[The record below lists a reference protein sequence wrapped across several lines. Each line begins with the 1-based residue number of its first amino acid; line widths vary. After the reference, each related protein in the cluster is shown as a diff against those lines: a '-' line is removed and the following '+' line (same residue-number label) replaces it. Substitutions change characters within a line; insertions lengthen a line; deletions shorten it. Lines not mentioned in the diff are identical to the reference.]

1 MSAVSAAWLELGT
14 FVVLLTL
21 LTPMVGRYLTAV
33 FGEPMHPVA
42 RAFAPVEASIYRVCR
57 IDAAREMT
65 WKGYLAAVVAFSAV
79 SMGALYV
86 LLVAQGWLPL
96 NPQHFANVP
105 PLLTL
110 NIAVSFGTT
119 TNWQA
124 YSGESTLSYLSQM
137 AGLAWQNFI
146 AAGVGL
152 AVTIAVIRG
161 FTRSVAGTVGNFWV
175 DLTRSWLYVLLP
187 FSVIGAVLLMWQGT
201 PQNFAPYTSVT
212 TVEGIH
218 QTLVNGPMASQT
230 IIEQLGAN
238 GGGFVAANVA
248 SPNLNPTAVTDML
261 QFVAMFLLGAGLTN
275 MFGRLVGNVRHGWLL
290 YSVMLALF
298 VAGFGL
304 IWNSEHGGNPLV
316 HQLGISGPNME
327 GKEVRFG
334 DVSSALSV
342 AVATDTS
349 SGAANIAYDSLMP
362 VSVLTAM
369 LNMQVGEII
378 FGGTGSGLYGM
389 ILLVMLTIFIA
400 GLMIGRTPQY
410 LGKKIGRRE
419 ITLVV
424 IATLIPPLAIL
435 VPAAIALAPGLS
447 AVGNP
452 GPRALAEVL
461 YAFTSVQANNGSV
474 LGGLTIQTDFYNTLT
489 ALVMLVGRFGTLIVV
504 LAIAGGLALQPRND
518 RPIGSLNA
526 STPFFGALLIATALI
541 VTTLT
546 FLPGDALGPIAE
558 ALVLHRHGTF

>member
-1 MSAVSAAWLELGT
+1 MSAVAAAWLELGA

-21 LTPMVGRYLTAV
+21 LTPVVGRYLAAV
-33 FGEPMHPVA
+33 FGETMHPVV
-42 RAFAPVEASIYRVCR
+42 RALGPVEAAVYRVCR
-57 IDAAREMT
+57 IDAGREMT
-65 WKGYLAAVVAFSAV
+65 WKGYLAAVAAFSLV
-79 SMGALYV
+79 SMFALFV
-86 LLVAQGWLPL
+86 LLVTQGWLPL
-96 NPQHFANVP
+96 NPQRFANVP
-105 PLLTL
+105 PLLSL
-110 NIAVSFGTT
+110 NVAVSFGTT

-137 AGLAWQNFI
+137 AGLAWQNFV

-161 FTRSVAGTVGNFWV
+161 FTRSLAHTVGNFWV

-187 FSVIGAVLLMWQGT
+187 FSVIGAIVLMWQGT
-201 PQNFAPYTSVT
+201 PQNFSPYASVT
-212 TVEGIH
+212 TIEGIH

-248 SPNLNPTAVTDML
+248 SPNLNPTAITDIV

-275 MFGRLVGNVRHGWLL
+275 MFGRFVGNVRHGWLL
-290 YSVMLALF
+290 YSVMLAMF

-304 IWNSEHGGNPLV
+304 VWNSEHGGNPLV

-349 SGAANIAYDSLMP
+349 SGAANLAYDSLMP

-424 IATLIPPLAIL
+424 IATLVPPLAIL
-435 VPAAIALAPGLS
+435 IPAAIALAPGLS
-447 AVGNP
+447 ATGNP
-452 GPRALAEVL
+452 GPRALSEVL

-474 LGGLTIQTDFYNTLT
+474 LGGLTIQTNFYNTLT
-489 ALVMLVGRFGTLIVV
+489 ALVMLVGRFGTLVVV

-518 RPIGSLNA
+518 RPIGSLSA

-541 VTTLT
+541 VTALT

-558 ALVLHRHGTF
+558 ALVLHRHGAF